1 MKEIIDIYFKDIRKS
16 QPFTYEQEQEL
27 ARAIQDGSQTAL
39 DELVKGNLRF
49 VVTIAREYQGRGMD
63 LTDLIQEG
71 NIGLIKAAGK
81 FDPEAGFRF
90 VTYAVWWIRQQIFT
104 ALSESRLVRLPMNMV
119 GVINQINKA
128 AELFRKVEER
138 EPSDTELAALTGI
151 DIEDVRAVTPASV
164 KAASLSKPVGDGED
178 DGELGDLLE
187 DVDAVAS
194 DNIVVSESCT
204 TDILR
209 VLTSVLTER
218 EAKVLIKVFG
228 IGCEALSEE
237 QAGKIL
243 DVSEERVRQIKNA
256 ALKKLKKSEKAL
268 EALRPYLG

>member
-27 ARAIQDGSQTAL
+27 AREIQGGSQAAL
-39 DELVKGNLRF
+39 DKLVKGNLRF
-49 VVTIAREYQGRGMD
+49 VVTIAREYQGRGIE
-63 LTDLIQEG
+63 LNDLIQEG
-71 NIGLIKAAGK
+71 NIGLIKAASK

-119 GVINQINKA
+119 GVVNQINKA
-128 AELFRKVEER
+128 ADLFRKVEER
-138 EPSDTELAALTGI
+138 EPSDVELAALTGI
-151 DIEDVRAVTPASV
+151 NVEDIRAVMPVSV
-164 KAASLSKPVGDGED
+164 RAASLSKPVGDED
-178 DGELGDLLE
+178 DSELGDLIE
-187 DVDAVAS
+187 DVDAAAS
-194 DNIVVSESCT
+194 DGVLAAESCT
-204 TDILR
+204 VDILR
-209 VLTSVLTER
+209 VLTMVLTER

-256 ALKKLKKSEKAL
+256 ALKKLKKSKKVL
-268 EALRPYLG
+268 EVLRPYLG